1 MPAGRCSRVL
11 RDWILIQKREDTTRV
26 EAWTVEM
33 EKMSARSPEA
43 TLGITTDAAIFNFMI
58 L

>member
-1 MPAGRCSRVL
+1 LDTHS
-11 RDWILIQKREDTTRV
+11 KREDTTRV